1 VIRSRRCSGCV
12 QRIAPRMAA
21 RELLCRCFM
30 KRATYSI
37 PIGIAVI
44 VVAGMVAT
52 GCDDGGGLGSGK
64 TDAGASDA
72 VASLGGQ
79 SGSTSSA
86 GGTAGT
92 LGTGGAMGTGGAAG
106 SVGTG
111 GAVDA
116 GGLAGAKGTG
126 GMTGSGGTTGSGGSK
141 GGSDGGVDAAVDVST
156 SDGGGRVDGAADA
169 GAKDASASET
179 PALPDAP
186 VVCGPICDIYCAYG
200 NVLDVNGCP
209 TCTCNPPP
217 CPSMPCPSCAYGY
230 VRDSNGCWTCTC
242 APVASCGQLLD
253 AGLCEASSH
262 CRWLTPGCAM
272 GGNPLAQSES
282 GCYEQVDCLTTS
294 DCTETGSTCV
304 DRTVAPPGGP
314 GGDWCGMAVRICL

>member
-1 VIRSRRCSGCV
+1 
-12 QRIAPRMAA
+12 M
-21 RELLCRCFM
+21 
-30 KRATYSI
+30 
-37 PIGIAVI
+37 
-44 VVAGMVAT
+44 
-52 GCDDGGGLGSGK
+52 
-64 TDAGASDA
+64 DAGASDA
-72 VASLGGQ
+72 VVSLGGQ
-79 SGSTSSA
+79 SGSTASA
-86 GGTAGT
+86 GGTT
-92 LGTGGAMGTGGAAG
+92 STPGTGGAMGTGGAAG
-106 SVGTG
+106 SVSTGGSVGTGGVAGSLGTG

-126 GMTGSGGTTGSGGSK
+126 GMTGSGGTTRSGGSK
-141 GGSDGGVDAAVDVST
+141 GGRDGGVDAADVST

-209 TCTCNPPP
+209 TCACNPPP

-242 APVASCGQLLD
+242 APVAPCGQLLD

-272 GGNPLAQSES
+272 GANPLAQSES

-304 DRTVAPPGGP
+304 DRTVAPPGDP

>member
-1 VIRSRRCSGCV
+1 
-12 QRIAPRMAA
+12 MAA

-79 SGSTSSA
+79 SGSTLSA
-86 GGTAGT
+86 GGTT
-92 LGTGGAMGTGGAAG
+92 STPGTGGAMGTGGAAG

-200 NVLDVNGCP
+200 NVLDENGCP
-209 TCTCNPPP
+209 TCACNPPP

-242 APVASCGQLLD
+242 APVASCSQLLD
-253 AGLCEASSH
+253 LHLCEASSH

-272 GGNPLAQSES
+272 GANPLAQSES

>member
-1 VIRSRRCSGCV
+1 
-12 QRIAPRMAA
+12 MAA

-86 GGTAGT
+86 GGTT
-92 LGTGGAMGTGGAAG
+92 STPGTGGAMGTGGAAG

-242 APVASCGQLLD
+242 APVASCSQLLD
-253 AGLCEASSH
+253 LHLCEASSH
-262 CRWLTPGCAM
+262 CRWLIPGCAM
-272 GGNPLAQSES
+272 GANPLAQSES

>member
-1 VIRSRRCSGCV
+1 
-12 QRIAPRMAA
+12 MAA

-37 PIGIAVI
+37 SIGIAVI

-64 TDAGASDA
+64 MDAGASDA

-79 SGSTSSA
+79 SGSTLSA
-86 GGTAGT
+86 GGTT
-92 LGTGGAMGTGGAAG
+92 STPGTGGAMGTGGAAG

-242 APVASCGQLLD
+242 APVASCSQLLD
-253 AGLCEASSH
+253 LHLCEASSH
-262 CRWLTPGCAM
+262 CRWLIPGCAM
-272 GGNPLAQSES
+272 GANPLAQSES
-282 GCYEQVDCLTTS
+282 GCYEQVDCITTS

>member
-1 VIRSRRCSGCV
+1 
-12 QRIAPRMAA
+12 
-21 RELLCRCFM
+21 
-30 KRATYSI
+30 
-37 PIGIAVI
+37 
-44 VVAGMVAT
+44 
-52 GCDDGGGLGSGK
+52 
-64 TDAGASDA
+64 
-72 VASLGGQ
+72 
-79 SGSTSSA
+79 
-86 GGTAGT
+86 
-92 LGTGGAMGTGGAAG
+92 MGTGGAAG

-272 GGNPLAQSES
+272 GANPLAQSES

>member
-1 VIRSRRCSGCV
+1 
-12 QRIAPRMAA
+12 MAA